1 MENLSR
7 KIFEKV
13 SKGRMDKETAL
24 ELLKSIKLEG
34 MNEKVNDD
42 IAIIGCSVQMPQ
54 AKNLEQFWDLIT
66 HKKEVIKKFPRE
78 RQKDCLGF
86 IKEFTSLEKQ
96 DIQFS
101 HGGYLDDVDQFDY
114 SFFNLSPKEA
124 ALMDPNQRLFLESAW
139 QCIED
144 AGYGG
149 KRITGSK
156 TGVYLGYADWP
167 VYGQYISK
175 KQPSNISIASAG
187 NTPSLIA
194 SRIAYMLDLKGPAF
208 LVDTACSS
216 SLVAVHLACMALK
229 NNECDMAITGGVKVC
244 LMPLD
249 GVYEIGIESSRY
261 NTSTF
266 DDRADGTVWG
276 EGTVSLLL
284 KPLQKA
290 VKDRDHIYA
299 VIKGSASN
307 QDGSSVGITAPNA
320 AAQEQVLLEAWK
332 NAGIHPETIGYIEA
346 HGTGTKLG
354 DPIEMDGIQRAF
366 RHSTNK
372 KQFCAIGSVKTNI
385 GHLDSASGIAG
396 LVKGIAALK
405 YKQLPPT
412 LNFDRPN
419 RNIAFEVSP
428 IYVNDRL
435 TEWEKEDFP
444 RRCGVSSFGFSGTNC
459 HVVLE
464 EAPFITKQNI
474 TKTQFN
480 EMNKFHLLVLSAKSQ
495 SALKELIFKYLDE
508 VALSENDIKD
518 ICYTSNTGR
527 AHYQYRLALIASNKK
542 DLLQKLD
549 FLSSIELQE
558 LQNEEIYF
566 GSFRIVASQKQQTNG
581 DHTSI
586 SEKRKLDEQAVEL
599 LNHDFQNDDIKILR
613 HLCFLYVKG
622 ADIDWS
628 LLYRTQ
634 QRRKVPVPLYPF
646 QKKRCWI
653 STNILDDASDD
664 QRISLDCHDHPDD
677 QVEIEEISIKDI
689 VLIGLQDG
697 TYTSLQKKIAHVWAN
712 ILGMKEININDDFF
726 EIGGNSILSI
736 KMEVDLEKKYDLQL
750 TSDEIYEY
758 RSIKEIASYLN
769 GAEISI
775 EPMEPFNDLYYRS
788 CFYNS
793 MFPIVNHVGGDMMF
807 FLLNDMIIYEY
818 EKDKRVEKFSIQYAE
833 AKPLNQIFDEVGLH
847 VKYRFHNNN
856 IVEEL
861 KQCISDG
868 KPAVIWVDAFYESI
882 RKDTYQKQHLDHT
895 ILVYGFNEKEQL
907 FHIIEHDRRENLT
920 YQKCKIPFSDIE
932 EGCKAFSE
940 HFAKENGI
948 TPTHY
953 IFERKSDNDY
963 TQQNSSKK
971 LYQTIFLNNLLTYK
985 DKIYESLEVINLFSH
1000 SFKHKTSSE
1009 AHLRRNLDELIEF
1022 LNDILNAKQVEKYR
1036 FTKLFHEG
1044 SEVIYRL
1051 EQIIR
1056 KWDFIRKG
1064 VVRFMY
1070 LPVYKSESFTLC
1082 YEKLTELATDEKQ
1095 LFELL
1100 RVELEQTIIQRQMR
1114 GKKDVY

>member
-1 MENLSR
+1 MENLSQM
-7 KIFEKV
+7 IFEKV

-42 IAIIGCSVQMPQ
+42 IAIIGCSVHMPK
-54 AKNLEQFWDLIT
+54 AKNLEQYWDLIA
-66 HKKEVIKKFPRE
+66 HKKESITKFPNE
-78 RQKDCLGF
+78 RQKDCLDF
-86 IKEFTSLEKQ
+86 IKEFTSLREK

-139 QCIED
+139 QCIDD

-149 KRITGSK
+149 KRITGSR

-175 KQPSNISIASAG
+175 KQPSNVSIASAG

-244 LMPLD
+244 LMPVD
-249 GVYEIGIESSRY
+249 GVYEIGIESSSHY
-261 NTSTF
+261 TSTF
-266 DDRADGTVWG
+266 DDRSDGTVWG

-284 KPLQKA
+284 KPLQKSL
-290 VKDRDHIYA
+290 KDLDHIYA
-299 VIKGSASN
+299 VIKGSSSN

-320 AAQEQVLLEAWK
+320 AAQEQVLLEAWRD
-332 NAGIHPETIGYIEA
+332 AGINPETIGYIEA

-354 DPIEMDGIQRAF
+354 DPIEIDGIQRAF
-366 RHSTNK
+366 RQYTNK

-412 LNFDRPN
+412 INFAKPN
-419 RNIAFEVSP
+419 RNIAFENSP
-428 IYVNDRL
+428 VYVNDRL
-435 TEWEKEDFP
+435 VQWETEEFP

-464 EAPFITKQNI
+464 EAPLKTEQNME
-474 TKTQFN
+474 KTQFI
-480 EMNKFHLLVLSAKSQ
+480 EMDEIHLLVLSAKSQ
-495 SALKELIFKYLDE
+495 FALKELIYKYRD
-508 VALSENDIKD
+508 VIALSECENDIKN

-527 AHYQYRLALIASNKK
+527 AHYQYRLAMIAGNKQ

-549 FLSSIELQE
+549 FSSSIELQE
-558 LQNEEIYF
+558 IQNKEIYY
-566 GSFRIVASQKQQTNG
+566 GNFRIIAKQKLQTG
-581 DHTSI
+581 QDHTSI
-586 SEKRKLDEQAVEL
+586 SKKRNLDEQVVEL
-599 LNHDFQNDDIKILR
+599 LTHGFQKDDKESLR
-613 HLCFLYVKG
+613 NLCLLFVKG

-628 LLYRTQ
+628 ILYKTQ
-634 QRRKVPVPLYPF
+634 QRRKVPVPAYPF
-646 QKKRCWI
+646 QKTRCWI
-653 STNILDDASDD
+653 STNILEDASDD
-664 QRISLDCHDHPDD
+664 KRGTLDFQDHSDD
-677 QVEIEEISIKDI
+677 HIEIEEISIEDI
-689 VLIGLQDG
+689 VLTGLQDK
-697 TYTSLQKKIAHVWAN
+697 TYNSLHRKIAHVWAN

-758 RSIKEIASYLN
+758 RSIKEFAIYLN
-769 GAEISI
+769 GPEITI

-793 MFPIVNHVGGDMMF
+793 LFPIINHFGGDIMY
-807 FLLNDMIIYEY
+807 FLLNDMILYKYEQ
-818 EKDKRVEKFSIQYAE
+818 EETENFSIQYAE
-833 AKPLNQIFDEVGLH
+833 AKPLNQIFDQVGLLVNH
-847 VKYRFHNNN
+847 RFDNSN

-868 KPAVIWVDAFYESI
+868 KPVVIWLDAFYESI

-895 ILVYGFNEKEQL
+895 ILVYGFNEKEQQ

-932 EGCKAFSE
+932 KGCKAFSE
-940 HFAKENGI
+940 HFVNEDGT

-953 IFERKSDNDY
+953 IFEKKSNYDFS
-963 TQQNSSKK
+963 QHIGSKE
-971 LYQTIFLNNLLTYK
+971 LYQNIFLDSLLTHK
-985 DKIYESLEVINLFSH
+985 HKIYESLEVINLFMH
-1000 SFKHKTSSE
+1000 SFKQKTSSE
-1009 AHLRRNLDELIEF
+1009 AELKRNLDELIEF
-1022 LNDILNAKQVEKYR
+1022 LNEILIAKQVEKYR

-1044 SEVIYRL
+1044 SEVANRL
-1051 EQIIR
+1051 EQVIK

-1070 LPVYKSESFTLC
+1070 LPVYKSENFTLC
-1082 YEKLTELATDEKQ
+1082 YQKLTELATDEKQ

-1100 RVELEQTIIQRQMR
+1100 HVELEQTIIQD
-1114 GKKDVY
+1114 K

>member
-1 MENLSR
+1 MENLSQM
-7 KIFEKV
+7 IFEKV

-42 IAIIGCSVQMPQ
+42 IAIIGCSVHMPK
-54 AKNLEQFWDLIT
+54 AKNLEQYWDLIA
-66 HKKEVIKKFPRE
+66 HKKESIKKFPRE
-78 RQKDCLGF
+78 RQEDCLGF
-86 IKEFTSLEKQ
+86 IKEFTSLREK

-139 QCIED
+139 QCIDD

-149 KRITGSK
+149 KRITGSR

-167 VYGQYISK
+167 VFGQYISK

-244 LMPLD
+244 LMPVD
-249 GVYEIGIESSRY
+249 GVYEIGIESSSH

-266 DDRADGTVWG
+266 DDRSDGTVWG

-290 VKDRDHIYA
+290 LKDLDHIHT
-299 VIKGSASN
+299 VIKGSAYN

-320 AAQEQVLLEAWK
+320 AAQEQVLVEAWK

-354 DPIEMDGIQRAF
+354 DPIEIDGIQRAF
-366 RHSTNK
+366 RHYTNK

-412 LNFDRPN
+412 INFEKPN
-419 RNIAFEVSP
+419 RNIAFENSP
-428 IYVNDRL
+428 VYVNDRL
-435 TEWEKEDFP
+435 VQWESEGFP

-464 EAPFITKQNI
+464 EAPLITEQSMA
-474 TKTQFN
+474 KTQFN
-480 EMNKFHLLVLSAKSQ
+480 EMNEFHLLVLSAKSQ
-495 SALKELIFKYLDE
+495 SALKEIINKYRDV
-508 VALSENDIKD
+508 VALSESENDVKD

-527 AHYQYRLALIASNKK
+527 THYQYRLALIASNKK

-549 FLSSIELQE
+549 FTSSIELQNIE
-558 LQNEEIYF
+558 NEEIYF
-566 GSFRIVASQKQQTNG
+566 GSFRIVARQKQMNG
-581 DHTSI
+581 KDHTSI
-586 SEKRKLDEQAVEL
+586 SEKRKLDEQVVEL
-599 LNHDFQNDDIKILR
+599 LSHDFQNDDIQALR
-613 HLCFLYVKG
+613 NLCLLYVKG
-622 ADIDWS
+622 ADLDWE
-628 LLYRTQ
+628 LVYTDQHRK
-634 QRRKVPVPLYPF
+634 KVPVPLYPF
-646 QKKRCWI
+646 QKTRCWI
-653 STNILDDASDD
+653 ITNILEDASDD
-664 QRISLDCHDHPDD
+664 KRGTLDSQDHSDD
-677 QVEIEEISIKDI
+677 QVVIEEMSIEDV
-689 VLIGLQDG
+689 VLTGLQDK
-697 TYTSLQKKIAHVWAN
+697 TYTSLHRNIAHVWAN
-712 ILGMKEININDDFF
+712 ILGMKEINVNDDFF

-736 KMEVDLEKKYDLQL
+736 KMEVDLEKKYNLQL
-750 TSDEIYEY
+750 STDEIYEY

-769 GAEISI
+769 GDEITI
-775 EPMEPFNDLYYRS
+775 EPIEPFNDLYYRN

-793 MFPIVNHVGGDMMF
+793 MFPIVNHVGGDMMY
-807 FLLNDMIIYEY
+807 FLLNDMIFYEY
-818 EKDKRVEKFSIQYAE
+818 ENETGKFSIKYVAT
-833 AKPLNQIFDEVGLH
+833 KSLDQIFDQVRLH
-847 VKYRFHNNN
+847 VDRRFDNNN

-868 KPAVIWVDAFYESI
+868 KPVVIWVDAFYESI

-895 ILVYGFNEKEQL
+895 ILVYGYNEKEQQ

-932 EGCKAFSE
+932 KGCKAFSE
-940 HFAKENGI
+940 HFVIENGSV
-948 TPTHY
+948 PTHY
-953 IFERKSDNDY
+953 IFEQKPTNESS
-963 TQQNSSKK
+963 QQIDDKE
-971 LYQTIFLNNLLTYK
+971 LYQNIFLDSLLTQK
-985 DKIYESLEVINLFSH
+985 DKIYESLEIINLFRH
-1000 SFKHKTSSE
+1000 SFKQKTSSE
-1009 AHLRRNLDELIEF
+1009 AELKQNLDELIEF
-1022 LNDILNAKQVEKYR
+1022 LNEVINAKQVEKYR
-1036 FTKLFHEG
+1036 FTKLFHKG
-1044 SEVIYRL
+1044 SEVINRL
-1051 EQIIR
+1051 EQMIK

-1070 LPVYKSESFTLC
+1070 LPVYKSESFAFC
-1082 YEKLTELATDEKQ
+1082 YEKLTEIVTDEKQ
-1095 LFELL
+1095 LYELL
-1100 RVELEQTIIQRQMR
+1100 HVELEQIIIQ
-1114 GKKDVY
+1114 KDK